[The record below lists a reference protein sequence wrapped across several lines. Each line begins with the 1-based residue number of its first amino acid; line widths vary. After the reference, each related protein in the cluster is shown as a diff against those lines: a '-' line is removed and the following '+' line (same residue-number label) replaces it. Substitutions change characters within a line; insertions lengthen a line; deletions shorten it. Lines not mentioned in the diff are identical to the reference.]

1 MIIKQKEVLDV
12 EIYAAINDSKDKI
25 KRDKWALKYHLMPN
39 AGWVNDPNGL
49 CYFNGY
55 YHVFYQY
62 SPLDAKGGLKFWGHC
77 KSKDLINWED
87 EGIALYPDK
96 EFDRNGVYSGSA
108 IVKDGEM
115 YLFYTGNVK
124 EEGDHDYI
132 NTGRQQ
138 NVIVVKTKDGIEFSE
153 KQLVL
158 TNDDFPKDFTLH
170 VRDPKVFKD
179 GNLYYMVLGARGKND
194 LGYVVLYKSLDLIN
208 WELHSIPSGG
218 IENLG
223 YMWECPDFIKVD
235 NKEALIISPQGL
247 EADGYLY
254 NNVYQSG
261 YMIGKFTEDKK
272 TFNCGEFIELDRG
285 FDFYAPQTFYDNKG
299 RCILIGWMG
308 LPDIDEYY
316 SNPTIENGWQHTLT
330 MPRELSIKDNKII
343 QKPIDEMKELRQKHV
358 QYNEVIDK
366 EKSYSQ
372 LLNKA
377 FELKVVTDNL
387 EGDFNLSLENLCN
400 LEYDSKLK
408 VFKISLGENGFGR
421 KERAVALDKISDI
434 HIFGDSSSL
443 EIFLNSGEEVFTT
456 RVYPVEVNGNMK
468 INCNGQIVLDVWE
481 L

>member
-1 MIIKQKEVLDV
+1 MIIKQKEELDQ
-12 EIYAAINDSKDKI
+12 EIYAAINENKNKI
-25 KRDKWALKYHLMPN
+25 KMDKWALKYHLMPN
-39 AGWVNDPNGL
+39 SGWVNDPNGL

-87 EGIALYPDK
+87 QGVALYPDK
-96 EFDRNGVYSGSA
+96 EFDKSGVYSGSA
-108 IVKDGEM
+108 IVKDGEL

-179 GNLYYMVLGARGKND
+179 GQFYYMVLGARGKND
-194 LGYVVLYKSLDLIN
+194 LGYVILYKSLDLIN
-208 WELHSIPSGG
+208 WEFHSVPAGG
-218 IENLG
+218 MEKLG
-223 YMWECPDFIKVD
+223 YMWECPDFIKIN

-247 EADGYLY
+247 EAEGYLY

-261 YMIGKFTEDKK
+261 YMIGEFAEDKK

-299 RCILIGWMG
+299 RCILIAWMG

-330 MPRELSIKDNKII
+330 IPRELLIKDNKII
-343 QKPIDEMKELRQKHV
+343 QKPVEEMKKLRKKHV
-358 QYNEVIDK
+358 QYNEVI
-366 EKSYSQ
+366 EKKKLYGQ

-377 FELKVVTDNL
+377 FELKVGIDNL
-387 EGDFNLSLENLCN
+387 DGNFNLSLENLCD

-408 VFKISLGENGFGR
+408 VFKISLGESGFGR
-421 KERAVALDKISDI
+421 KERAVALDKLSEI

-456 RVYPVEVNGNMK
+456 RVYPAEVNGNVK
-468 INCNGQIVLDVWE
+468 INCNAQIAIDVWE

>member
-1 MIIKQKEVLDV
+1 MIIKQKEVLDA

-77 KSKDLINWED
+77 KSRDLINWED

-179 GNLYYMVLGARGKND
+179 GEFYYMVLGARGKND

-208 WELHSIPSGG
+208 WELYSVPAGG
-218 IENLG
+218 IEKLG
-223 YMWECPDFIKVD
+223 YMWECPDFIKID
-235 NKEALIISPQGL
+235 NKDALLISPQGL
-247 EADGYLY
+247 EAEGYLY

-261 YMIGKFTEDKK
+261 YMMGEFTEDKK

-366 EKSYSQ
+366 EKSYNQ

-377 FELKVVTDNL
+377 FELKVGIDNL
-387 EGDFNLSLENLCN
+387 KGDFDLSLENLCN

-408 VFKISLGENGFGR
+408 VFKISLGESGFGR

-456 RVYPVEVNGNMK
+456 RVYPAEVNGNVK
-468 INCNGQIVLDVWE
+468 IDCNAQIAIDVWQ